1 MCDYSDAY
9 IVLKGIITAEGTAYS
24 NARNIKLTFKNN
36 ASFRSD
42 ITKINSTFIDYPK
55 DLNAV
60 MSMYNLLEY
69 SANCSMTSG
78 S

>member
-9 IVLKGIITAEGTAYS
+9 IVLKGIITVEGSAYS

-55 DLNAV
+55 DLNTV
-60 MSMYNLLEY
+60 VSMYNLLEY
-69 SANCSMTSG
+69 SGNCSMASG

>member
-9 IVLKGIITAEGTAYS
+9 IVLKGIITVEGTAYS

-55 DLNAV
+55 GLNAV
-60 MSMYNLLEY
+60 VSMYNLLEY
-69 SANCSMTSG
+69 SGNCSMTSG

>member
-9 IVLKGIITAEGTAYS
+9 IVLKGIIAVEGSAYS

>member
-9 IVLKGIITAEGTAYS
+9 IVLKGIITVEGTAYS

>member
-1 MCDYSDAY
+1 MCDYSDTY
-9 IVLKGIITAEGTAYS
+9 IVVKGIITVEGTAYS
-24 NARNIKLTFKNN
+24 KARNKKLTFKNN